1 MRAGQWRPAL
11 SKLELTLADTENREG
26 RPIATIVIGTPSGG
40 HAFDEYVQSLFAM
53 QFGAAGQRYHLI
65 PVQCQGSAIAHNQ
78 NNIVKGAREA
88 SAMLKASAYARYIA
102 AGVSEDDAR
111 AKAETHGVDA
121 IFFYENDEA
130 FTDPES
136 VIDRLWKSGK
146 DIIGATYCYKDKARI
161 RAMGVEID
169 AKPIDWLSLYHR
181 EPVSEVL
188 ALPSGAL
195 FVRMGVFDT
204 LDAEE
209 FTALSHEGQTMTI
222 TGAPHFQH
230 DIHFGLKLV
239 RTTDYVFCSRA
250 AKAGYKIW
258 LDAQLSLEIE
268 HWGKYPYAFPRID
281 RINRQVATLQTIADD
296 LAQSSES
303 DTAPPEQA
311 AMHKAMAEDLYAVVA
326 DIVRKRGVFA
336 DPKAQAEEIPV

>member
-1 MRAGQWRPAL
+1 M
-11 SKLELTLADTENREG
+11 ADTEHREG
-26 RPIATIVIGTPSGG
+26 PIATIVIGTPSGG
-40 HAFDEYVQSLFAM
+40 SACDEYIQSLFAM
-53 QFGAAGQRYHLI
+53 QFGAASQRYHLI

-78 NNIVKGAREA
+78 NNIIKGAREA
-88 SAMLKASAYARYIA
+88 GEMLKKGAYERYIESGMDEA
-102 AGVSEDDAR
+102 TAR
-111 AKAETHGVDA
+111 ERSQKHGVDA
-121 IFFYENDEA
+121 VFFYENDEA
-130 FTDPES
+130 FVDAEA

-161 RAMGVEID
+161 RAMGVELD

-181 EPVSEVL
+181 ESISEVL

-195 FVRMGVFDT
+195 FVRMGVFDK

-209 FTALSHEGQTMTI
+209 FTALSHDGQTMTI
-222 TGAPHFQH
+222 TEAPIFQH

-268 HWGKYPYAFPRID
+268 HWGKFPFMFPQLGQVT
-281 RINRQVATLQTIADD
+281 RQIATLQTIADD
-296 LAQSSES
+296 LAQSSERD
-303 DTAPPEQA
+303 DTPAEQRQV
-311 AMHKAMAEDLYAVVA
+311 HRAMAEDLYAVVA
-326 DIVRKRGVFA
+326 DMVRRRGVFA
-336 DPKAQAEEIPV
+336 APLPGETRELEEIAPT

>member
-1 MRAGQWRPAL
+1 M
-11 SKLELTLADTENREG
+11 ADTEYEG
-26 RPIATIVIGTPSGG
+26 PEATIVIGTPSGG
-40 HAFDEYVQSLFAM
+40 TAYDEYIQSLFAM
-53 QFGAAGQRYHLI
+53 NFGAERRRYHLI

-88 SAMLKASAYARYIA
+88 DALLKSR
-102 AGVSEDDAR
+102 GQR
-111 AKAETHGVDA
+111 GVDA

-130 FTDPES
+130 FLDPEN

-146 DIIGATYCYKDKARI
+146 DIIGATYCFKDKARI
-161 RAMGVEID
+161 RAMGVECD
-169 AKPIDWLSLYHR
+169 GKPIDWLSLYHR

-195 FVRMGVFDT
+195 FVRMGVFDK

-209 FTALSHEGQTMTI
+209 FTALSHEGEPMTI
-222 TGAPHFQH
+222 TGAPIWQH

-268 HWGKYPYAFPRID
+268 HWGKYPYAVPHLG

-296 LAQSSES
+296 LAQTSEKD
-303 DTAPPEQA
+303 DTPPESAVQY
-311 AMHKAMAEDLYAVVA
+311 KAMAEDVYAVVA
-326 DIVRKRGVFA
+326 DIVRRTGAFA
-336 DPKAQAEEIPV
+336 FPGPGEARPEEEATPT